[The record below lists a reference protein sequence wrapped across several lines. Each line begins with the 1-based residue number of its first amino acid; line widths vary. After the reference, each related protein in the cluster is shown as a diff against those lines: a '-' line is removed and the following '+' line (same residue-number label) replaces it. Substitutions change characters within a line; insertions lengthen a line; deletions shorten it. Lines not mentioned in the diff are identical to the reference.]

1 VTTVQLPLCSADSCR
16 ALPNIN
22 LWQIP
27 WWHGRS
33 LQQRARPGG
42 QGPGGSSTNQG
53 MPMCMWNEVKE
64 FCSPSQMVFLSM
76 DAPPSTV
83 LHRWADKP

>member
-1 VTTVQLPLCSADSCR
+1 
-16 ALPNIN
+16 
-22 LWQIP
+22 
-27 WWHGRS
+27 
-33 LQQRARPGG
+33 
-42 QGPGGSSTNQG
+42 

-83 LHRWADKP
+83 LHRCADKSCDLCPVPLQMSLVTHVR